1 MGYKDKQKELQAPD
15 EFQKLGEQAVPW
27 LERHGKNLGFG
38 VLGLVA
44 VLLVISIVR
53 SMGSGAEEKA
63 SQDVSNVLRVL
74 ARDVKPKPAA
84 DAKPEDAA
92 KDAPDTAEVK
102 PAPGEEPFAS
112 EAERDAEFIK
122 QATEVRQKHSGKP
135 AAVRAALPLA
145 QALLRAGKPGEAVP
159 LVDEFLRAT
168 DANDPLRAAALEAR
182 GYAMEAQGKYDDA
195 LSAFDQLAR
204 ENKTD
209 FLKGMGLYHRG
220 RILELKGDGTAAAKQ
235 FVDLQG
241 QSPESAAARLAKD
254 RLALLAAKGVAI
266 PQPVAP
272 PTAADAPM
280 MVPAAVDAGP

>member
-1 MGYKDKQKELQAPD
+1 MGYKDKQRELQAPD

-27 LERHGKNLGFG
+27 LERHGKQLGMG
-38 VLGLVA
+38 VLAIVG
-44 VLLVISIVR
+44 VLLVVSVVR
-53 SMGSGAEEKA
+53 SIGSGADEKA
-63 SQDVSNVLRVL
+63 SQDVSNALRVL
-74 ARDVKPKPAA
+74 SREVKAKPAA
-84 DAKPEDAA
+84 DAKAE
-92 KDAPDTAEVK
+92 APADEAK
-102 PAPGEEPFAS
+102 PAPGEEPFAT
-112 EAERDAEFIK
+112 EADRDAEFIK
-122 QATEVRQKHSGKP
+122 QANDVRQKHSGKP

-145 QALLRAGKPGEAVP
+145 QALLRQGKPGDAVP
-159 LVDEFLRAT
+159 LVDEFLRST

-204 ENKTD
+204 ENKTE

-220 RILELKGDGTAAAKQ
+220 RILELKGDGAAAAKQ

-241 QSPESAAARLAKD
+241 QAPESAAARLAKD

-272 PTAADAPM
+272 QAADAPM